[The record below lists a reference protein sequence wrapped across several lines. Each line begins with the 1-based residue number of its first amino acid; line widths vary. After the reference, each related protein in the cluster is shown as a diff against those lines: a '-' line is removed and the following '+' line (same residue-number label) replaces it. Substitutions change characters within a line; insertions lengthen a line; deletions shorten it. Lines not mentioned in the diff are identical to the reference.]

1 MINSTDKI
9 IVVDTSAKA
18 TPINVSILI
27 MFTKNH
33 QVLGLL
39 RNRHIWNPRLFCI
52 HLTTRLEF
60 KVNAIYVKISTTL
73 WAK

>member
-9 IVVDTSAKA
+9 FVQDTSAKA

-27 MFTKNH
+27 TLTKNH

-39 RNRHIWNPRLFCI
+39 RNRHICSPRLFCI
-52 HLTTRLEF
+52 HLTTRLEC
-60 KVNAIYVKISTTL
+60 KVNAICVKISTTL
-73 WAK
+73 

>member
-27 MFTKNH
+27 MLTKT
-33 QVLGLL
+33 
-39 RNRHIWNPRLFCI
+39 
-52 HLTTRLEF
+52 HL
-60 KVNAIYVKISTTL
+60 KVFWTFQQWTYLNSLSILNSLNKWIGI
-73 WAK
+73 